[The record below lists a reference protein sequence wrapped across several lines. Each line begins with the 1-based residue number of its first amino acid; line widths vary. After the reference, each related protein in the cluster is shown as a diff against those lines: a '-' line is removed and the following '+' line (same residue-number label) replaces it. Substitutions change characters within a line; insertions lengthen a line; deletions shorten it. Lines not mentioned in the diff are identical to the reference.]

1 MAFDA
6 GMLAAVAHEIEERVG
21 GARIEKIHGPS
32 RDEVVI
38 IFRPDRGRSG
48 ARVLIS
54 AGANSPRIRITE
66 AEISNPAQPPI
77 FIQLLRKHLGGG
89 KLIEVRQ
96 QGFERALELVFEAHD
111 ELEFRTTR
119 YLICEIMG
127 KYSNIMLCDS
137 NRKILAAIKTVD
149 ITTSQKRQV
158 IPGMIYEEPPAQN
171 KRNPLSE
178 DKSAFLDLF
187 NESVSA
193 PEKFVMNNY
202 MGVSPLVSREITL
215 GCEGDGELMWKKF
228 SAFTERIK
236 NKEFTPVLIRDGDEK
251 PCEYCFM
258 PIAQYDG
265 AYTVETV
272 DSFGGLLD
280 RYFTE
285 RGRVDR
291 VRQKAADLYRLLEN
305 ARARLERKLE
315 GLRTDIA
322 ACADMESYKRNGDLI
337 TSNMYLI
344 EKGARSARL
353 IDYYDEN
360 MPEVTVSLDSRL
372 TASQNAQK
380 YYKKYNKLKKG
391 EVELTKQIEIAESE
405 LVYINSVADEFSR
418 AESETD
424 ISEIRRELY
433 EAGYAQRMKNYTPQK
448 MRESKPMEFRTD
460 GGYRVLCGRNNIQND
475 RLTHKLADRGDYW
488 FHVKDAHG
496 SHAVMFCAGDDDPP
510 AEDFT
515 QAAMIAAYYSEFRDG
530 KNVEVDYTLVR
541 NLKKPPSAKPG
552 YVIYHTNYS
561 AVVTP
566 NAETV
571 ERLRVK

>member
-6 GMLAAVAHEIEERVG
+6 GMLAAVAHEIEDRVG

-38 IFRPDRGRSG
+38 IFRPDRGRPG

-54 AGANSPRIRITE
+54 AGANSPRIQITE

-96 QGFERALELVFEAHD
+96 QGFERAVELVFEAHD

-127 KYSNIMLCDS
+127 KYSNVMLCDA

-171 KRNPLSE
+171 KRNPLTE
-178 DKSAFLDLF
+178 EKSAFIELF
-187 NESVSA
+187 NESVTA
-193 PEKFVMNNY
+193 PERFVMNNY
-202 MGVSPLVSREITL
+202 MGISPLVSREIAL
-215 GCEGDGELMWKKF
+215 GCEGDGELMWKNF
-228 SAFTERIK
+228 SAFTDRIK
-236 NKEFTPVLIRDGDEK
+236 NKDFTPTLIRDGDEK

-258 PIAQYDG
+258 PIAQYDK
-265 AYTVETV
+265 AYTVESCE
-272 DSFGGLLD
+272 SFGKLLD
-280 RYFTE
+280 GYFTE

-291 VRQKAADLYRLLEN
+291 VRQKAADLYKLLEN

-315 GLRTDIA
+315 GLRSDIA
-322 ACADMESYKRNGDLI
+322 ACADMESSKRNGDLI

-360 MPEVTVSLDSRL
+360 MPEVSVALDSRL

-380 YYKKYNKLKKG
+380 YYKKYNKLKNG
-391 EVELTKQIEIAESE
+391 EVELTKQIEIAENE
-405 LVYINSVADEFSR
+405 LKYINSVADEFSR

-448 MRESKPMEFRTD
+448 MRESKPMEFCTD

>member
-38 IFRPDRGRSG
+38 IFRPDRGRPG
-48 ARVLIS
+48 ARLLIS
-54 AGANSPRIRITE
+54 AGANSPRIQITD

-89 KLIEVRQ
+89 KLTEVRQ

-127 KYSNIMLCDS
+127 KYSNIMLCDA

-158 IPGMIYEEPPAQN
+158 IPGMIYEQPPAQDKRDPLNEN
-171 KRNPLSE
+171 KESFISLFDES
-178 DKSAFLDLF
+178 SA
-187 NESVSA
+187 SV
-193 PEKFVMNNY
+193 ERFVMNNY
-202 MGVSPLVSREITL
+202 MGVSPLVSRELAL
-215 GCEGDGELMWKKF
+215 GCEGDGEMLWQNF
-228 SAFTERIK
+228 CVFTDRIK
-236 NKEFTPVLIRDGDEK
+236 NKDFTPTLIRDADGK

-258 PIAQYDG
+258 PITQYG
-265 AYTVETV
+265 GTYTVETP
-272 DSFGGLLD
+272 DNFGRLLD
-280 RYFTE
+280 GYFTE

-291 VRQKAADLYRLLEN
+291 VRQKAADLFKLLEN

-315 GLRTDIA
+315 SLRTDIA
-322 ACADMESYKRNGDLI
+322 ACADMESYKRFGDLI

-360 MPEVTVSLDSRL
+360 MPEVNVTLDSRL
-372 TASQNAQK
+372 SASQNAQK

-391 EVELTKQIEIAESE
+391 EVELTKQIALAESE

-433 EAGYAQRMKNYTPQK
+433 EAGYAQRMKNYTPPK
-448 MRESKPMEFRTD
+448 MKESKPLEFRTD

-496 SHAVMFCAGDDDPP
+496 SHAVMFCAGEDDPP

-515 QAAMIAAYYSEFRDG
+515 QAAMIAAYYSEFREG

-566 NAETV
+566 DAETV
-571 ERLRVK
+571 ERLKVK

>member
-6 GMLAAVAHEIEERVG
+6 GMLAAVAHEIDTRVG

-38 IFRPDRGRSG
+38 IFRPDRVRPG
-48 ARVLIS
+48 ARLLIS
-54 AGANSPRIRITE
+54 AGANSPRIQITE

-127 KYSNIMLCDS
+127 KYSNIMLCDA

-158 IPGMIYEEPPAQN
+158 IPGMIYEQPPAQN
-171 KRNPLSE
+171 KKDPLSE
-178 DKSAFLDLF
+178 TKDAFLALF
-187 NESVSA
+187 AESSA
-193 PEKFVMNNY
+193 PADKFVMNNY
-202 MGVSPLVSREITL
+202 MGISPLVSRELAL
-215 GCEGDGELMWKKF
+215 GCEGDGEVLWNNF
-228 SAFTERIK
+228 AAFTERIR
-236 NKEFTPVLIRDGDEK
+236 NKEFIPTLIRDGDGK

-258 PIAQYDG
+258 PITQYG
-265 AYTVETV
+265 ESYTTQQTE
-272 DSFGGLLD
+272 SFGKLLD
-280 RYFTE
+280 GYFTE

-291 VRQKAADLYRLLEN
+291 VRQKAADLCRLLDN

-315 GLRTDIA
+315 SLRADIA
-322 ACADMESYKRNGDLI
+322 ACADMESYKRFGDII
-337 TSNMYLI
+337 TSNI
-344 EKGARSARL
+344 HFVQKGAKSARL

-372 TASQNAQK
+372 SASQNAQK

-391 EVELTKQIEIAESE
+391 EVELTHQIELAEKE
-405 LVYINSVADEFSR
+405 LSYLNSVADEFSR

-433 EAGYAQRMKNYTPQK
+433 EAGYAQRMKNYTPPK
-448 MRESKPMEFRTD
+448 MKESKPLEFRTD
-460 GGYRVLCGRNNIQND
+460 GGFRVLCGRNNIQND
-475 RLTHKLADRGDYW
+475 RLTHKIADRGDFW

-496 SHAVMFCAGDDDPP
+496 SHVIMFSDGFDDPP

-515 QAAMIAAYYSEFRDG
+515 QAAMIAAYYSEFREG

-541 NLKKPPSAKPG
+541 NLKRPPAAKPG
-552 YVIYHTNYS
+552 FVIYHTNYS

-566 NAETV
+566 DPATI